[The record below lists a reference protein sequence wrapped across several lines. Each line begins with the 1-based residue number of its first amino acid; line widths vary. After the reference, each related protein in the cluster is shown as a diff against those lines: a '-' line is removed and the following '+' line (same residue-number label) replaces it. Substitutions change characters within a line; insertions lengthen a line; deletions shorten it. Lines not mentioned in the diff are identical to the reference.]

1 MCECHFGGRRR
12 QCLEFGPHVPLPAPD
27 RWIISVSFL
36 KPVNGV
42 SVPPGGMLQKVARMS

>member
-1 MCECHFGGRRR
+1 MCHLGADADSV
-12 QCLEFGPHVPLPAPD
+12 LNFGPHVPLPAPD